1 MLVVVVGKSVCVTL
15 GEDRLGIVV
24 ASVGMLMLSME
35 LESVLVYGYKVR
47 DKYWVGIV

>member
-15 GEDRLGIVV
+15 GEGRVRIVV
-24 ASVGMLMLSME
+24 ASVGMLMLSMD

-47 DKYWVGIV
+47 NKYWVGLV